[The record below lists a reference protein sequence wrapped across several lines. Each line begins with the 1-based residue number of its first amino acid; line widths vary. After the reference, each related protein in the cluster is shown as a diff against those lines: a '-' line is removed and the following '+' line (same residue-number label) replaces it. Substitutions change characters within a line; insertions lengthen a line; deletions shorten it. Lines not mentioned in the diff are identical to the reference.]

1 MGQATALRV
10 AIDLVHVPSRVRIM
24 RAAPLPSDVHILLR
38 IAAGDEAAE
47 IEAAELTGRSPEVV
61 RKAAAFFI
69 EQVLLCPGADSYR
82 VLGAP
87 PQASSGEL
95 RRNMALLLKWLHP
108 DMDQKGHRSIFATRV
123 TGAWDELKTP
133 ARRADHDGVAAEL
146 REKKARIERSKGST
160 RSRRKALG
168 KFLVRTPQTGK
179 KPGLIQR
186 VLWYLRRRPKY

>member
-1 MGQATALRV
+1 MGPAKALRA

-24 RAAPLPSDVHILLR
+24 RAAPLPWDVHILLR

-87 PQASSGEL
+87 PQASSAEL

-108 DMDQKGHRSIFATRV
+108 
-123 TGAWDELKTP
+123 
-133 ARRADHDGVAAEL
+133 
-146 REKKARIERSKGST
+146 
-160 RSRRKALG
+160 
-168 KFLVRTPQTGK
+168 
-179 KPGLIQR
+179 
-186 VLWYLRRRPKY
+186 RPKQ